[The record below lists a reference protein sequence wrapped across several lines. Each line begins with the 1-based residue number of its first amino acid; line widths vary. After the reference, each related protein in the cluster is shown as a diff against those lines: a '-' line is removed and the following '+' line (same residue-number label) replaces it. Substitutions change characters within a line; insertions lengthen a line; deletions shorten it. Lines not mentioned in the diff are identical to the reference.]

1 MIARNGSGKLS
12 AHSPSP
18 RLAKTRDLAVIKLWG
33 RANSSNVMKVI
44 WLLEE
49 LGLPYDR
56 VDVGGPFGGTST
68 AEYRA
73 MNPLGVVPSMQD
85 DGLSLFESNVILRY
99 LCNAHAPASPLY
111 PQEPAARARVE
122 MWMDFQQT
130 AINRPQSIVFQ
141 GLVRT
146 PADQRDM
153 PAITAAIAEAG
164 RIWAILDHRL
174 AHQAHVATDDFSL
187 ADMTFGVHVHRWLN
201 LDIPGRPAAPHL
213 AAWYARLLE
222 RPAFHRHVAIVIT

>member
-1 MIARNGSGKLS
+1 M
-12 AHSPSP
+12 
-18 RLAKTRDLAVIKLWG
+18 IKLWG

-49 LGLPYDR
+49 LCLFYDR

-68 AEYRA
+68 QEYRA
-73 MNPLGVVPSMQD
+73 MNPLGVVPSLE
-85 DGLSLFESNVILRY
+85 DGGLALFESNVILRY
-99 LCNAHAPASPLY
+99 LCNAHAPATELY
-111 PQEPAARARVE
+111 PTDPVARARVE

-146 PADQRDM
+146 KPENRDQ
-153 PAITAAIAEAG
+153 AAIASAITDAAT
-164 RIWAILDHRL
+164 IWAILDRRL
-174 AHQAHVATDDFSL
+174 AHQDYIATNDFSL

-201 LDIPGRPAAPHL
+201 LDIPGRPEARFL
-213 AAWYARLLE
+213 SAWYQRLLD
-222 RPAFHRHVAIVIT
+222 RPAFHKHVAIVIT